1 MAAKITR
8 KHMPVLEWTRA
19 AFVALATFVGL
30 EGLGFSP
37 AWGMS
42 ALALAAGALTLASVD
57 LGVLAA
63 LLALSLPILAVA
75 PVTGIVYLVIAFVAL
90 RYLGSSGGAPFLI
103 IAASVAGAFLGS
115 GSEPHWGP
123 AWAAAAVAGYVLG
136 ANKGAV
142 LAAAACAVTQLFGF
156 SLGMAGIGVTASGGT
171 TPLLDV
177 AEMPASLFTT
187 EWIADSFKSLSGES
201 VSAFY
206 ETIAGVTGAGA
217 LFAQPLLWAAGAAVA
232 GTIGNG
238 IRSAGKPMLAP
249 LAVIPGAAA
258 TAVGVVLLRPFLDL
272 PGGIESVAYTFLTS
286 TIVALAVTYTWDGLF
301 PVEKPPV
308 APEAA
313 ASVTSMTAEDA
324 DVDEL
329 LRLIATAEDKVAT
342 QYTTVK
348 TVMITDMKS
357 FSKMTE
363 EDGSAVTAKAV
374 QRHRDLLL
382 PVIEKH
388 KGHGKST
395 GGDGLIAAFDDA
407 ASAVAAA
414 IEMQQVL
421 AECNRTHPHEREM
434 TVRVG
439 IAYGEVVLDRGGR
452 PFIGAALNIAARI
465 MNLADGGQAFTT
477 ASVVGRAGLKIATH
491 SHGQFELKNI
501 DKPVEVIELL
511 WHEGQ
516 EPLDPR
522 QRIQS

>member
-1 MAAKITR
+1 
-8 KHMPVLEWTRA
+8 MPVLEWARA

-30 EGLGFSP
+30 GGLGFSP

-57 LGVLAA
+57 LGVLVAIIA
-63 LLALSLPILAVA
+63 LALPMLAVA
-75 PVTGIVYLVIAFVAL
+75 PITGIVFLVIALVSL
-90 RYLGSSGGAPFLI
+90 RYLGMSGGAPFLI
-103 IAASVAGAFLGS
+103 IAASVAGAFVGS
-115 GSEPHWGP
+115 ASQPYWGP
-123 AWAAAAVAGYVLG
+123 AWAAAAVAGYIMG
-136 ANKGAV
+136 AKRGAV
-142 LAAAACAVTQLFGF
+142 LAAVGCIVTQLFGF
-156 SLGMAGIGVTASGGT
+156 ALGLAGVGVTAAGGS
-171 TPLLDV
+171 TPLIDV
-177 AEMPASLFTT
+177 SGMPASLFSA
-187 EWIADSFKSLSGES
+187 EWIGASFGSLSAES
-201 VSAFY
+201 ASAFY
-206 ETIAGVTGAGA
+206 ETLSGVSGLGA
-217 LFAQPLLWAAGAAVA
+217 LLAQPLLWAAAAAVA
-232 GTIGNG
+232 GTLGKG
-238 IRSAGKPMLAP
+238 IREAGKPLLAP
-249 LAVIPGAAA
+249 MSVIAGVAVTG
-258 TAVGVVLLRPFLDL
+258 VGVVLLRPFLDL
-272 PGGIESVAYTFLTS
+272 PGDIRSVALTFATS
-286 TIVALAVTYTWDGLF
+286 SVVALAVTYIWDGFF
-301 PVEKPPV
+301 PVEKPPAV
-308 APEAA
+308 PEPAA
-313 ASVTSMTAEDA
+313 APTSMSTEDA

-374 QRHRDLLL
+374 QRHRDLLM

-407 ASAVAAA
+407 ASAVGAAVD
-414 IEMQQVL
+414 MQQVL
-421 AECNRTHPHEREM
+421 AECNRTHPYEREM
-434 TVRVG
+434 TVRIG

-477 ASVVGRAGLKIATH
+477 ATVVGRAGLKIATH

-522 QRIQS
+522 KRMQAQ